1 MILVADIGGTKIAAT
16 RVDKDGMLCA
26 DIRQTRTPV
35 QQGPVS
41 VVDATVTLLGSL
53 QQHED
58 IAVAISTAGVVDTS
72 SGTVLAATSSI
83 PGWAGTPL
91 AARVSKT
98 LGLPTWVLGDGNA
111 FGVGLALEFRA
122 ANLVAL
128 VAGTGIGGSLILA
141 GDPVLGAHHAG
152 GHLGHVVAPEAAG
165 MPCPCGR
172 KGHLEAVASG
182 HGILAWYH
190 ARGGDPEVTTTR
202 GLIGRSADQVAHAAL
217 ATGGTALGAAAG
229 GLVNAIDPEVV
240 VVAGS
245 VARAGDPWES
255 ALRTAYENT
264 LIPSVSATRLEISA
278 AGAETALRGAAHYVM
293 RRMSA

>member
-1 MILVADIGGTKIAAT
+1 MIIVADIGGTKIAAT
-16 RVDKDGMLCA
+16 RVDKAGMLCA
-26 DIRQTRTPV
+26 DIRQTHTPV
-35 QQGPVS
+35 EQGAVS
-41 VVDATVTLLGSL
+41 VVDATVTLLASL
-53 QQHED
+53 QQSED

-91 AARVSKT
+91 AGLVSKK

-111 FGVGLALEFRA
+111 FGVGLSLEFRA

-141 GDPVLGAHHAG
+141 GDPVLGAHHVG

-165 MPCPCGR
+165 MSCPCGR
-172 KGHLEAVASG
+172 NGHLEAVASG

-190 ARGGDPEVTTTR
+190 SHGGDPAVTTTR
-202 GLIGRSADQVAHAAL
+202 ELIGRPADEVAHAAL
-217 ATGGTALGAAAG
+217 TTGGTALGAAAG